1 MRFRTHHATTIGLTC
16 HAAHSY
22 TAIIMTETRLA
33 SRTSVIGVLL
43 LVLLIAGAGCGGKT
57 IQYPEDHERYL
68 RIDKAVES
76 LRQAYVKKDISAMTA
91 LMVPMESLE
100 RLQRDAESDFE
111 LLQDIALEFR
121 IERIMIENDD
131 IDVYVH
137 WQGLWKKG
145 ADDPGIRQ
153 RGHSRLQWVGT
164 KTVLLQGVQGDVPFG
179 AKGRQSLTGQPTS
192 PLKK

>member
-76 LRQAYVKKDISAMTA
+76 LRQAYV
-91 LMVPMESLE
+91 
-100 RLQRDAESDFE
+100 
-111 LLQDIALEFR
+111 
-121 IERIMIENDD
+121 
-131 IDVYVH
+131 
-137 WQGLWKKG
+137 
-145 ADDPGIRQ
+145 
-153 RGHSRLQWVGT
+153 
-164 KTVLLQGVQGDVPFG
+164 
-179 AKGRQSLTGQPTS
+179 
-192 PLKK
+192 